1 MDREKFKTITDKL
14 LLPHH
19 PKRLA
24 DKSKPISKPCDD
36 CDRVV
41 KDRTVEFYVRGF
53 GTHRATWIKK
63 CVNCSK
69 KAPISTFPDK

>member
-14 LLPHH
+14 MMPFD
-19 PKRLA
+19 PRRLA
-24 DKSKPISKPCDD
+24 ERSRPVEEHCGD

-41 KDRTVEFYVRGF
+41 KGRTVEFYVRGF
-53 GTHRATWIKK
+53 GTHRATWMKK